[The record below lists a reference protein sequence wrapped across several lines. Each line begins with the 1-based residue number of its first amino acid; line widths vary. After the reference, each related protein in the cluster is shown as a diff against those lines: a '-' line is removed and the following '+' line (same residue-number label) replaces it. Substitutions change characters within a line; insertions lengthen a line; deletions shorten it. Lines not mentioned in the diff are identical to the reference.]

1 MRTVLDGAVLRV
13 AIIDDS
19 PEVRLIWRTA
29 LEAGPAGGDP
39 AFEVCA
45 EGADGREAVEIA
57 RRERPDVMLLDL
69 SMPDVGGLEALPLVR
84 AESPGTRVVVVSGF
98 GRRRF
103 GQPAEDLGAVGFL
116 EKHHPA
122 ESLCRRLLEVLEQGG
137 HPDAGPHPT
146 FGPA

>member
-1 MRTVLDGAVLRV
+1 MFDGAVLRV

-19 PEVRLIWRTA
+19 PEVRMIWRAA
-29 LEAGPAGGDP
+29 LEAGPAGGG
-39 AFEVCA
+39 ASFEVCA

-84 AESPGTRVVVVSGF
+84 AESPGTRVIVVSAF

-103 GQPAEDLGAVGFL
+103 GQSAEDLGAVGFL

-122 ESLCRRLLEVLEQGG
+122 DSLCRRLLDVLEQGG
-137 HPDAGPHPT
+137 SPGGGAHPT